1 MFFSKDQSKLMRT
14 VTSQGQIHFHPLND
28 KLILQV
34 PLSKLTFYEKVYSLP
49 KFQVMS
55 AIRSYEFQKWAFL
68 LELLLLEIM
77 AVYTRIFKNT
87 KEKIT
92 LGGKKQYQS

>member
-1 MFFSKDQSKLMRT
+1 
-14 VTSQGQIHFHPLND
+14 
-28 KLILQV
+28 
-34 PLSKLTFYEKVYSLP
+34 
-49 KFQVMS
+49 MS

-68 LELLLLEIM
+68 LELLLFEIM

-92 LGGKKQYQS
+92 FGWEKTVSVIEIYTIKKPNDKKWHSL